1 MNFVALKMLTEDRA
15 KYLGLIFAIA
25 FASFLLENQSS
36 IFAGVVLRTAS
47 QIMDVTDAD
56 IWVMDPNTQYVDE
69 IRALTENDLYRV
81 RGVAGVQWAVRLFK
95 GLPRAKAPDGKFRV
109 VILMGL
115 DDATLVG
122 APERM
127 VLGSAAD
134 LSQPDERELAAARAR
149 VGVATAD
156 LFPRFS
162 LTGTLGVAATET
174 DAGKVFTG
182 ASRFSSIG
190 PQMVWPIFAGGRI
203 RANIRVQEAGQEAAL
218 ARYEQTVLGAL
229 EETENALV
237 AYGEEHARQQR
248 LVEAVDAS
256 QVALTLSREL
266 YVRGLVDFLTVL
278 DNQRSLYT
286 AQDQRVQS
294 EQTLIVSLIAIYKA
308 LGGGW
313 EAMEMQP

>member
-1 MNFVALKMLTEDRA
+1 LEGNSLTTSKVCWR
-15 KYLGLIFAIA
+15 LT
-25 FASFLLENQSS
+25 ASENQM
-36 IFAGVVLRTAS
+36 R
-47 QIMDVTDAD
+47 
-56 IWVMDPNTQYVDE
+56 
-69 IRALTENDLYRV
+69 
-81 RGVAGVQWAVRLFK
+81 
-95 GLPRAKAPDGKFRV
+95 PR
-109 VILMGL
+109 
-115 DDATLVG
+115 
-122 APERM
+122 
-127 VLGSAAD
+127 
-134 LSQPDERELAAARAR
+134 
-149 VGVATAD
+149 
-156 LFPRFS
+156 
-162 LTGTLGVAATET
+162 
-174 DAGKVFTG
+174 
-182 ASRFSSIG
+182 SIG
-190 PQMVWPIFAGGRI
+190 PEMVWPIFAGGRI
-203 RANIRVQEAGQEAAL
+203 RANIRVQNARQEAAL

-248 LVEAVDAS
+248 LGEAVDAS